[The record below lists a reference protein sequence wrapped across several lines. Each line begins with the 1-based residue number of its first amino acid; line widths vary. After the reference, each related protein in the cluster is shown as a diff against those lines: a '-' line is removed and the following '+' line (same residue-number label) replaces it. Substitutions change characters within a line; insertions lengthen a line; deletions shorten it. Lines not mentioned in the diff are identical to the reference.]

1 MESHPLQCSCLE
13 NPRDRKP
20 GGCRLWV
27 AQSRTRL
34 KRLSSSSSSSTHREL
49 HSQYRTFVSNV
60 LVAVSRH
67 ILKGRVIEKNGV
79 DFFQFQRRLSTKEM
93 MLSNCGAGEDS
104 WQSLVLQG
112 DQIVHPKGNQPWIL
126 TERTVAEAPILWP
139 PDAKSS
145 LEKTLMLGKIEG
157 KRRRGQQRMRRLDII
172 TDSLDMNLSK
182 LGKTVEDRGAWCAAV
197 HGIAVSLLCDWT
209 ECSVVDWTTTA
220 FNWVPFAVSRKY
232 LHNESFNFYYKIFSN
247 LMIRICILFFSIAF
261 APLLWVSSGPDSP
274 FSIQRLVKR
283 LTPRSHSLNSLW
295 KHK

>member
-1 MESHPLQCSCLE
+1 
-13 NPRDRKP
+13 
-20 GGCRLWV
+20 
-27 AQSRTRL
+27 
-34 KRLSSSSSSSTHREL
+34 
-49 HSQYRTFVSNV
+49 
-60 LVAVSRH
+60 
-67 ILKGRVIEKNGV
+67 
-79 DFFQFQRRLSTKEM
+79 
-93 MLSNCGAGEDS
+93 
-104 WQSLVLQG
+104 
-112 DQIVHPKGNQPWIL
+112 
-126 TERTVAEAPILWP
+126 
-139 PDAKSS
+139 
-145 LEKTLMLGKIEG
+145 MLGKIEG